1 MKQKRKKQGRRTAAT
16 VLILLL
22 LITGCGQPDRPKEI
36 FDEVAGEKNP
46 PGFPER
52 TEEDTV
58 QRIQS
63 EFIQPVWMEEDFD
76 TQADSQAVTITG
88 NGDTIEISGKGAET
102 SQGNVTIT
110 ETGTYVLS
118 GSFQGQILIDAGS
131 EDLVHLILQDAE
143 ISCPNSAAIY
153 GKQSGRIIIT
163 LAEGTHNTVA
173 DGQVY
178 QYKNSD
184 EDEPN
189 AAIFSKDDLVFNG
202 TGTLTVQGSYEDGIR
217 TKDDLFM
224 VSGDYQI
231 TTVKDALQGKD
242 SVWIQ
247 DGNFVINAGNDAVK
261 SSHDTDPE
269 KGWVLIE
276 GGTYQ
281 IQAADDAF
289 HAETYMII
297 RDGEINIDSCYE
309 GIEGLKVEIYGG
321 TVRMYAKDDG
331 INGAGDYEE
340 PYIAVYGGSI
350 YVNADGDGLDSNGNL
365 YVFGGT
371 VYIEGPVDNGNGA
384 LDYEG
389 FAVVDGGIL
398 LAAGSAGMA
407 MGFHKDSGQGWILYN
422 LSENQ
427 PADTEIVIQD
437 AEGAVIFSERPQKEY
452 RSIVVSLPEFNA
464 GEEYTL
470 TCGSVS
476 DKITLENGYYSNG
489 TGFGTGGNH
498 FREGGGRPPEG
509 KRDNVPGNFPAEPP
523 S

>member
-1 MKQKRKKQGRRTAAT
+1 MKQKRKRQGKRMAAA
-16 VLILLL
+16 VLMLLL
-22 LITGCGQPDRPKEI
+22 LITGCGQPDRPKEV
-36 FDEVAGEKNP
+36 FDEVEGGKNP
-46 PGFPER
+46 PGFSEHK
-52 TEEDTV
+52 EEDTV

-63 EFIQPVWMEEDFD
+63 EFVQPEWEEEDFN
-76 TQADSQAVTITG
+76 TQTDSQAVTITG
-88 NGDTIEISGKGAET
+88 NGNTIEISGKGAET

-110 ETGTYVLS
+110 EAGTYVLS

-131 EDLVHLILQDAE
+131 EDLVHLILKDAE
-143 ISCPNSAAIY
+143 ISCRNSAAIY
-153 GKQSGRIIIT
+153 GKQSDRIIIT
-163 LAEGTHNTVA
+163 LEEGTHNTVA

-202 TGTLTVQGSYEDGIR
+202 TGTLTVQGNYEDGIR
-217 TKDDLFM
+217 TKDDLFI

-276 GGTYQ
+276 GGTYK

-321 TVRMYAKDDG
+321 TIKMYAKDDG
-331 INGAGDYEE
+331 INGAGDYEN
-340 PYIAVYGGSI
+340 PYIAVYGGNI
-350 YVNADGDGLDSNGNL
+350 YVNADGDGMDSNGNL
-365 YVFGGT
+365 YVYGGT
-371 VYIEGPVDNGNGA
+371 VYIEGPAEDGNGA
-384 LDYEG
+384 LDYENS
-389 FAVVDGGIL
+389 AVIDGGIV
-398 LAAGSAGMA
+398 LATGSAGMA
-407 MGFHKDSGQGWILYN
+407 MGFHKDSAQGWILYN
-422 LSENQ
+422 LSETQ
-427 PADTEIVIQD
+427 PADTEIIIQNR
-437 AEGAVIFSERPQKEY
+437 EGDIIFSGKPQKEY
-452 RSIVVSLPEFNA
+452 RSVVVSLPELA
-464 GEEYTL
+464 KDEEYTL
-470 TCGSVS
+470 TCGSAS
-476 DKITLENGYYSNG
+476 EKFTLENGYYSNG
-489 TGFGTGGNH
+489 AGFGMGGNH
-498 FREGGGRPPEG
+498 FRGGGGKPPEG
-509 KRDNVPGNFPAEPP
+509 IQDNFPKDMPGEPP